1 MSNHRMILVAAL
13 LLLLGGALAC
23 VGGPQKP
30 SVEILSPP
38 SGSEVAL
45 GEAVQVEYRASD
57 PSAVVRVDLEVA
69 GQVVDSQTSPVAEG
83 QPTMTGILSWI
94 AGESGSHTLI
104 VYAYNSDRVAS
115 DPVGVSVT
123 VGDSGAVAGA
133 TVTISLLMP
142 GGTATAESTGSPPP
156 PGATATTKQP
166 ASSPAPSST
175 RPPAATPTTPP
186 PTPTQRLAAPP
197 PPTATQGPVPARIE
211 LINNSGEEIYFVHF
225 ASPFHN
231 LADDQLGSDII
242 PAGSNYNWNVL
253 AGAYR
258 LQAVADDGFVL
269 DDRSG
274 VDVHGHYQWV
284 IPVKRQPAPPQQ
296 VPARIELINN
306 SGEEIYFVHFES
318 PYHAFADDQLG
329 ADIIQPGSNY
339 NWNVLAGNYHLQ
351 AVASDGYALDEVW
364 GADVHGQYQW
374 VIPQTRQLSQPIT
387 LGIYNYCSEAIGEL
401 HIYHPDD
408 PTTGP
413 NQLQRYSIPP
423 GGSEFFGI
431 ESGTWVIDA
440 YNVDGQWLDSMPPM
454 DFPPGHD
461 PMWNACASG

>member
-1 MSNHRMILVAAL
+1 MSNRRMILVAAL
-13 LLLLGGALAC
+13 LLLVGGALAC

-57 PSAVVRVDLEVA
+57 PSAVLRVDLEVA
-69 GQVVDSQTSPVAEG
+69 GQVVDSQTSPVTEG
-83 QPTMTGILSWI
+83 QPTMTGVLSWI
-94 AGESGSHTLI
+94 AGEEGSHTLI

-123 VGDSGAVAGA
+123 VGDGQAVPGS

-142 GGTATAESTGSPPP
+142 GGTATPESTGSPPP

-175 RPPAATPTTPP
+175 RPPAPTATTPP

-197 PPTATQGPVPARIE
+197 PTATQGQVPARIE
-211 LINNSGEEIYFVHF
+211 LINNSGEDIFFVHF
-225 ASPFHN
+225 GSPFHN

-253 AGAYR
+253 AGTYR

-274 VDVHGHYQWV
+274 VDVHGHYQWT
-284 IPVKRQPAPPQQ
+284 IGVKRQPAPPQQ

-329 ADIIQPGSNY
+329 ADIIQPGRNY
-339 NWNVLAGNYHLQ
+339 NWNVLAGTYHLQ

-364 GADVHGQYQW
+364 GADVHGHYQW
-374 VIPQTRQLSQPIT
+374 VVPQTRQPAMSRFIVFSSCTENIVYLYISAKQ
-387 LGIYNYCSEAIGEL
+387 GENL
-401 HIYHPDD
+401 VQQGAMFPGESRIFE
-408 PTTGP
+408 
-413 NQLQRYSIPP
+413 IPP
-423 GGSEFFGI
+423 GQWSFVARDQWDQMLDGGEALF
-431 ESGTWVIDA
+431 ESGSDV
-440 YNVDGQWLDSMPPM
+440 YFSV
-454 DFPPGHD
+454 
-461 PMWNACASG
+461 CE

>member
-1 MSNHRMILVAAL
+1 MSNRRMILVAAL
-13 LLLLGGALAC
+13 LLLVGGALAC
-23 VGGPQKP
+23 TGGPQKP

-57 PSAVVRVDLEVA
+57 PAAVARVDLEVG

-83 QPTMTGILSWI
+83 QPTMTGVLSWI
-94 AGESGSHTLI
+94 AGEAGSHTLI

-115 DPVGVSVT
+115 DPVGVNVT
-123 VGDSGAVAGA
+123 VGDGQAVPGS

-142 GGTATAESTGSPPP
+142 GGSATPESTGSPPP
-156 PGATATTKQP
+156 PGATATTKQ
-166 ASSPAPSST
+166 PAPSST

-186 PTPTQRLAAPP
+186 PTPTQRQAAP
-197 PPTATQGPVPARIE
+197 PPTATQGQVPARIE
-211 LINNSGEEIYFVHF
+211 LINNSGEDVFFVHF
-225 ASPFHN
+225 GSPFHN

-253 AGAYR
+253 AGTYR

-339 NWNVLAGNYHLQ
+339 NWNVLAGTYHLQ

-364 GADVHGQYQW
+364 GADVHGHYQW
-374 VIPQTRQLSQPIT
+374 VVPQTRQPQMSRLVVVNECAEPIVYLYIT
-387 LGIYNYCSEAIGEL
+387 AFPGQNLVQDGAMLMGESR
-401 HIYHPDD
+401 IFDV
-408 PTTGP
+408 
-413 NQLQRYSIPP
+413 PP
-423 GGSEFFGI
+423 GTWGYKAEDQWNQQLGGWTAGAQFDPGSDVYFYVCG
-431 ESGTWVIDA
+431 
-440 YNVDGQWLDSMPPM
+440 
-454 DFPPGHD
+454 
-461 PMWNACASG
+461 